1 MKRIYLWMIMG
12 MAMLFASCSPEKVNL
27 SVVATS
33 DMENALF
40 AYDYKYLNDG
50 RGGGAVVASYL
61 SELRSRLG
69 AENVVY
75 VDNGDVLA
83 GWPVNYY
90 MKYID
95 KSETTIAADA
105 MNLLGC
111 EVYNLG
117 EGELTIGSATLQ
129 RHVKSMK
136 GTAVCA
142 NIIDAKSGKPL
153 YKPYAIVERNGLKI
167 AFLGL
172 ITDAVDKYISAS
184 TLEGMGLKIAD
195 AESAAR
201 EWMDVI
207 KNNEKPDVIIGL
219 FHTGASS
226 ASKRNNLRENIGQ
239 TIVRNVA
246 GFDAVVCGHD
256 GLRRTRTVESIDGRK
271 VTLASPGRRGMY
283 AVEINITGERA
294 KEGLDKKSVD
304 VDVKSMISREKDK
317 EYVAA
322 IRARAIEMGKAL
334 ATPFA
339 ALKADAQAVDA
350 LFGSSAYVDLIHKI
364 QMKYSG
370 ADLSIAHP
378 YTIEMS
384 FADGNVSLNDIR
396 RFFPMGGKLYTVK
409 LKGSE
414 IREMLLYSVSNYYKN
429 LYKKEG
435 SILKYNREGTRLGKN
450 TKDLESVGGL
460 RYNVHLNKKK
470 DEGKLQILGLANG
483 MPFDKEKEYT
493 VAVPEDMV
501 MTVNLALS
509 LGAKV
514 KSNEM
519 QNRIVAISDKE
530 ITELV
535 LDYFKENKVV
545 EMKPLGNWTL
555 QPASWMKSVKE
566 NEMNKLSS
574 IYFPQ
579 ALIEDEML
587 EPTQK

>member
-12 MAMLFASCSPEKVNL
+12 MAMLFASCSPEKVNV

-40 AYDYKYLNDG
+40 AYDYKYLNEG

-61 SELRSRLG
+61 NELRSRLG

-117 EGELTIGSATLQ
+117 EGDLSIGSATLQ

-226 ASKRNNLRENIGQ
+226 ASKRNNSRENIGQ

>member
-12 MAMLFASCSPEKVNL
+12 MAMLFASCSPEKVNV

-40 AYDYKYLNDG
+40 AYDYKYLNEG

-61 SELRSRLG
+61 NELRSRLG

-117 EGELTIGSATLQ
+117 EGDLSIGSATLQ

-226 ASKRNNLRENIGQ
+226 ASKRNNSRENIGQ

-294 KEGLDKKSVD
+294 KDGLDKKSVD